1 MISHKPMLEP
11 MKPRTGSRGRT
22 SLTAAAVTDRG
33 VLRQSNEDRTLVLFG
48 PAGTADSEWALL
60 AVADGVG
67 GAPAGEVAS
76 MIAVETL
83 AERFDQLP
91 NGDPSELLTDLFV
104 SANQRICDAGDR
116 SPQRRGMACTLV
128 AALVRDGG
136 MWLASVGD
144 SRAYLR
150 RGSSLVQLTTDHS
163 LASDN
168 SLAPELRR
176 LAAARPGARNILTRS
191 LGNSTGVT
199 PDVQGPINLGPGD
212 WVLLCSDG
220 LYNLLSADELGEALE
235 ASGEDV
241 KGVARTLVAL
251 ANERGAPDN
260 VSVVILKVGDGMPAQ
275 GEA

>member
-1 MISHKPMLEP
+1 MLEA
-11 MKPRTGSRGRT
+11 MKPRIGSRGST
-22 SLTAAAVTDRG
+22 TLTAAAVTDRG
-33 VLRQSNEDRTLVLFG
+33 VLRRSNEDRTLVLFG
-48 PAGTADSEWALL
+48 PAGDAHSEWALL

-76 MIAVETL
+76 TIAVETL

-91 NGDPSELLTDLFV
+91 DGNPGELLTDLFV
-104 SANQRICDAGDR
+104 SVNQRICDAGDR
-116 SPQRRGMACTLV
+116 SPQCRGMACTLV

-168 SLAPELRR
+168 TLAPELRR
-176 LAAARPGARNILTRS
+176 LAAGRPGARNILTRS

-199 PDVQGPINLGPGD
+199 PDVQGPINLEPGD
-212 WVLLCSDG
+212 WTLLCSDG
-220 LYNLLSADELGEALE
+220 LYNLLSDEELEETIE

-241 KGVARTLVAL
+241 DGAARRLVAL

-260 VSVVILKVGDGMPAQ
+260 VSVVILRVADRMLAKR
-275 GEA
+275 ET